1 MKKHDCLLL
10 ACVGISL
17 LANAC
22 QDDVIS
28 VSTLIC
34 NPMDIKCESD
44 ILKTCLGTSWREI
57 PCPSRCHDA
66 YSCELDEGQIC
77 VAGHVRCNNGHT
89 GIVRC
94 SEDGMRETEDLCP
107 NNEVCDASGGTIK
120 CSNPQDVVECN
131 LDQKKCSEDKKGL
144 ISCQESRQWGD
155 AVACGEK
162 KHCDDSGSVAQ
173 CVPDQEEEGCTPN
186 AVKCSADKKGL
197 ISCQESR
204 QWGDAVACG
213 ENKHCDDSGSVAQ
226 CVPDNPSV
234 DCALSDFKC
243 SDTGDAYARCGET
256 GWGDFEQCPQGLVCD
271 EDAKDCVEPPS
282 EVCKDGAVQC
292 SKDLLESQVCKG
304 GEWTTKEF
312 CPDVALCDEGECKK
326 TVCRPGE
333 PFCGGS
339 GRSTGM
345 YECTPSGQMGAVI
358 SYCQTAMGCNAD
370 HTACY
375 ECVDGK
381 VQCTEDGVFRGCV
394 EGFWKDL
401 EVCGHKDSCTA
412 EAKEPGCTC
421 KYAGEMLSVEP
432 SIRCDADDAK
442 LEVCVKKTLNGSTY
456 IGWDVRQDCGGK
468 DKCASESKTP
478 YCKCEN
484 EKYICTANTLQAC
497 KDGKLVDVQACSDN
511 EKCDA
516 ENRMCQCI
524 DGRHECQEGASV
536 LCKSGEWDTENG
548 KVCGR
553 KPCNDYVGGF
563 CIPRNAVCQT
573 DNETA
578 CMGNTLMMCVNGLYE
593 PVQTC
598 SAHCVV
604 ESVGSA
610 ACSLQCTPEY
620 LSCSSDHAY
629 IRACNNDGLTTT
641 DKPCPPDHRCVAMNG
656 KSAECQPKICDEG
669 TYKCSGL
676 TVQEQT
682 VQICYQNKWID
693 LVTCEDYGMQCSGG
707 ACVPKDS
714 I

>member
-1 MKKHDCLLL
+1 MKKHYCLLL

-22 QDDVIS
+22 QDDAVN
-28 VSTLIC
+28 VSTLVC
-34 NPMDIKCESD
+34 TPMDVKCESD
-44 ILKTCLGTSWREI
+44 ILKTCLGTSWSEI
-57 PCPSRCHDA
+57 PCPSRCRDA
-66 YSCELDEGQIC
+66 HSCELDEDQIC
-77 VAGHVRCNNGHT
+77 VAGHVWCNDAHT

-131 LDQKKCSEDKKGL
+131 LDQKKCSEDKTGL
-144 ISCQESRQWGD
+144 ISCQENRQWGD

-173 CVPDQEEEGCTPN
+173 CVPD
-186 AVKCSADKKGL
+186 
-197 ISCQESR
+197 
-204 QWGDAVACG
+204 
-213 ENKHCDDSGSVAQ
+213 
-226 CVPDNPSV
+226 NPSV
-234 DCALSDFKC
+234 DCALDDFKC

-256 GWGDFEQCPQGLVCD
+256 GWGEFEQCPQGLVCD
-271 EDAKDCVEPPS
+271 AVAKDCVEPPS
-282 EVCKDGAVQC
+282 EVCKDGLMQC
-292 SKDLLESQVCKG
+292 SKDLLESQVCKEG
-304 GEWTTKEF
+304 KWTTKEF
-312 CPDVALCDEGECKK
+312 CPDTSLCDEGECKP
-326 TVCRPGE
+326 TVCRPNV

-339 GRSTGM
+339 GKSTGM
-345 YECTPSGQMGAVI
+345 YECTPSGQQGAVI
-358 SYCQTAMGCNAD
+358 EYCQFMGCNAD

-375 ECVDGK
+375 ECDGSK
-381 VQCTEDGVFRGCV
+381 KWECTEDGVFRGCV

-401 EVCGHKDSCTA
+401 ETCGHKDNCV
-412 EAKEPGCTC
+412 EDVREPGCTC
-421 KYAGEMLSVEP
+421 KYTGEMLPTEP

-456 IGWDVRQDCGGK
+456 IGWDLQQDCGEKGK
-468 DKCASESKTP
+468 CVSTSKTP

-497 KDGKLVDVQACSDN
+497 KTGKLEDIQPCSDN

-516 ENRMCQCI
+516 ENGKCQCI
-524 DGRHECQEGASV
+524 DGRHECEGRAPM
-536 LCKSGEWDTENG
+536 LCKSGEWVKSTGDE
-548 KVCGR
+548 CGR
-553 KPCNDYVGGF
+553 GEHCNDYIGGF
-563 CIPRNAVCQT
+563 CIPYNAVCQM
-573 DNETA
+573 DGETA
-578 CMGNTLMMCVNGLYE
+578 CMGNNLMTCVNGLYE
-593 PVQTC
+593 PIQTC

-610 ACSLQCTPEY
+610 ACSIQCTPEY

-641 DKPCPPDHRCVAMNG
+641 DKPCPPDHRCVATNG
-656 KSAECQPKICDEG
+656 KSAECQPKVCDEG
-669 TYKCSGL
+669 TYTCS
-676 TVQEQT
+676 EQT

-693 LVTCEDYGMQCSGG
+693 LVTCERYGMQCSGG
-707 ACVPKDS
+707 ACVPKAS